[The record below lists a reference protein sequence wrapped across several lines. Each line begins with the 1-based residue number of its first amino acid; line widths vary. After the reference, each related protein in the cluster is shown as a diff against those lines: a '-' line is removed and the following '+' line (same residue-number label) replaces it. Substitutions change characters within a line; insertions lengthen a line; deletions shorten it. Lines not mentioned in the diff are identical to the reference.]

1 MNKICIIGGAGHIGF
16 PLGLYL
22 ASKKNKVYLYDK
34 NKRSCEIINSSNS
47 PHFELKTDYFIK
59 KYPNKIFSLDL
70 EELTNNPEETSKKI
84 YSFSNLKW
92 NETVLDFH
100 KRKDLII
107 STASNIQIRR
117 NIQKYDHEKYR
128 PYKEFL
134 KKFSHK
140 YTWIH
145 KD

>member
-1 MNKICIIGGAGHIGF
+1 MRGF
-16 PLGLYL
+16 FFY
-22 ASKKNKVYLYDK
+22 
-34 NKRSCEIINSSNS
+34 KR
-47 PHFELKTDYFIK
+47 
-59 KYPNKIFSLDL
+59 YPDM
-70 EELTNNPEETSKKI
+70 
-84 YSFSNLKW
+84 
-92 NETVLDFH
+92 
-100 KRKDLII
+100 II

-140 YTWIH
+140 YTWIN

>member
-1 MNKICIIGGAGHIGF
+1 M
-16 PLGLYL
+16 
-22 ASKKNKVYLYDK
+22 
-34 NKRSCEIINSSNS
+34 
-47 PHFELKTDYFIK
+47 K
-59 KYPNKIFSLDL
+59 KYPEKILSLDL
-70 EELTNNPEETSKKI
+70 KELTNNPREISKKL

-92 NETVLDFH
+92 NEKVLDYYS
-100 KRKDLII
+100 RKDLLI
-107 STASNIQIRR
+107 STASNIQIRS

-140 YTWIH
+140 YPWIN